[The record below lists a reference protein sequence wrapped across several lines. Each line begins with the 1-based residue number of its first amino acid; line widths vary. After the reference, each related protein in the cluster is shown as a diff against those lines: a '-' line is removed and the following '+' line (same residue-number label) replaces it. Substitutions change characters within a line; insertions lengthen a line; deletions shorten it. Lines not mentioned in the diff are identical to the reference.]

1 MYEDTMDLK
10 YWSYFIRF
18 VSFYFI
24 RVFIYEMFWFPSGL
38 TENQNVGLFSMSI
51 YLSMLHNEQSYNSRE
66 IVQHLKHFIL
76 SRTKI
81 LNIINKEYF
90 STVVPK
96 NLMTV
101 TPNTD
106 VGRAGGDLMFTMV
119 EENTNTCKT
128 KSKKQLKEVED
139 AQLAAHR

>member
-1 MYEDTMDLK
+1 
-10 YWSYFIRF
+10 
-18 VSFYFI
+18 
-24 RVFIYEMFWFPSGL
+24 MFWFPSGL